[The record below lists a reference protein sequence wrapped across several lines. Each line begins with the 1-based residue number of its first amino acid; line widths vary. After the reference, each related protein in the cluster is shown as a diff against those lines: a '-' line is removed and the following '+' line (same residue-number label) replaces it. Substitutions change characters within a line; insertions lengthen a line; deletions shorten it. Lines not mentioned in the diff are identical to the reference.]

1 MPFGFRNASAT
12 FQQFIDGVCHGMPY
26 VLAYVDDII
35 VFSNNELEPKQHV
48 LQLFQRL
55 NEFGISIN
63 VSKCEFGKHQ
73 IVFLGHLISH
83 DGIKPLPDK
92 VEAIQK
98 YPLPS
103 HVKQLWRFLGMIQFY
118 NRFITNAAHY
128 LGPLNDMLRG
138 NSKGSKFLP
147 WNKETET
154 AFFRSKSLLADASLL
169 VFPTGSSPMSIYAD
183 ASDIAIAA
191 VLQIKQLGVW
201 CSVAF
206 LSRRLD
212 QTQ

>member
-12 FQQFIDGVCHGMPY
+12 FQRFIDGVCHGMLY

-35 VFSNNELEPKQHV
+35 VFSNNELEHKQHV

-103 HVKQLWRFLGMIQFY
+103 HVKQLRRFLGMIQFY
-118 NRFITNAAHY
+118 NRFIPNAAHY

-147 WNKETET
+147 
-154 AFFRSKSLLADASLL
+154 
-169 VFPTGSSPMSIYAD
+169 
-183 ASDIAIAA
+183 
-191 VLQIKQLGVW
+191 
-201 CSVAF
+201 
-206 LSRRLD
+206 
-212 QTQ
+212 